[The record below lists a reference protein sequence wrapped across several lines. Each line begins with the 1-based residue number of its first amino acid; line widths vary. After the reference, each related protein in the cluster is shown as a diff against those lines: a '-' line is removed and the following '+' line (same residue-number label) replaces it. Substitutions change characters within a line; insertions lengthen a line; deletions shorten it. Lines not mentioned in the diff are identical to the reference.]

1 MLRKIA
7 QKIVEMFSMEDVARF
22 ICYLSRTSGVELLP
36 LAYREIGILK
46 YRNYD
51 ESGETFLLQEVIS
64 GKMGLGGGSV
74 IFDVGANTGK
84 YTCLV
89 KGILKGASIYAFE
102 PNKAAFSTLV
112 DMSSDKIRCF
122 NLGFGDTT
130 SKGKMFTYK
139 DSLNSSHAS
148 AYPDMFKHFYKNEDV
163 AFFEFDIDTIDNF
176 CEKNDIAMID
186 FLKIDTE
193 GNELNVIVGAKRM
206 IDDGRIS
213 ALQFEFGECDI
224 FSRVFL
230 KDFYDALTAYNLYR
244 LDSDRLISL
253 GGYSVDNEIFRY
265 QNVFAIK
272 KELDT
277 LPERCFLK

>member
-1 MLRKIA
+1 MLRRIV
-7 QKIVEMFSMEDVARF
+7 QKIVGMFSMEDVARF

-51 ESGETFLLQEVIS
+51 ESGETFLLKEVVS
-64 GKMGLGGGSV
+64 GKIGLGCGSV
-74 IFDVGANTGK
+74 VFDVGANVGK

-89 KGILKGASIYAFE
+89 KDILKGATIYAFE
-102 PNKAAFSTLV
+102 PNKASFASLV
-112 DMSSDKIRCF
+112 DMSCDEVRCF
-122 NLGFGDTT
+122 NLGFGDKS

-139 DSLNSSHAS
+139 DALDSSHAS
-148 AYPDMFKHFYKNEDV
+148 AYPDMFKHFYNNQEV
-163 AFFEFDIDTIDNF
+163 AFFEVNIDTIDNF
-176 CEKNDIAMID
+176 CEENDIAAID

-193 GNELNVIVGAKRM
+193 GNELNVIVGAERM
-206 IDDGRIS
+206 IADGRIS
-213 ALQFEFGECDI
+213 ALQFEFGECDV

-230 KDFYDALTAYNLYR
+230 KDFYDVLNGYNLYR
-244 LDSDRLISL
+244 IDSERLIPL

-277 LPERCFLK
+277 LQTRGVS